1 MIETILFILLIV
13 GRKRGKKGWMK
24 IFEASIA
31 ITLVMGFM
39 VLVYSQTIERPPAG
53 ENLVKWQTSVL
64 DELKNRPNLRE
75 EILSSPTTVCDPNQG
90 GLVYGFIFE
99 RITKAFPGF
108 GFSCRVCDPGEICG
122 IQQYKKE
129 VYSEEKIIAATLTQF
144 SPKKLKLFVWP
155 LEPDENVTPIAC
167 TPNWQCTDWSQC
179 ENGKQTRTCTDTK
192 NCAKPPTRTE
202 TQDCAAADTTP
213 PGSISGLFCGI
224 TGQNAPYNWPIQC
237 KWTNPT
243 DPDFNEILI
252 YVNGALLV
260 RLAKTNTAHTFSEI
274 PVPTPADG
282 TSKSYR
288 IVIHTNDTSGNENK
302 QDVSKTCV
310 STTAGEPRRY
320 TCS

>member
-1 MIETILFILLIV
+1 MIETMLFILLV
-13 GRKRGKKGWMK
+13 AGRKKDKKGWMK

-53 ENLVKWQTSVL
+53 ESLVRWQTSIL
-64 DELKNRPNLRE
+64 DELKNRPDLRQ
-75 EILSSPTTVCDPNQG
+75 EILSNPTTVCDPTAG
-90 GLVYGFIFE
+90 GHVYGFILK

-122 IQQYKKE
+122 IESYHKE
-129 VYSEEKIIAATLTQF
+129 VYSEEKIIAATLTTF
-144 SPKKLKLFVWP
+144 SPKKIKLFVWP
-155 LEPDENVTPIAC
+155 LEPGEEPPKCMPRESMLVKTRCEGTTRIKVYTDGC
-167 TPNWQCTDWSQC
+167 TTTEQSFPNEC
-179 ENGKQTRTCTDTK
+179 G
-192 NCAKPPTRTE
+192 
-202 TQDCAAADTTP
+202 DTTP